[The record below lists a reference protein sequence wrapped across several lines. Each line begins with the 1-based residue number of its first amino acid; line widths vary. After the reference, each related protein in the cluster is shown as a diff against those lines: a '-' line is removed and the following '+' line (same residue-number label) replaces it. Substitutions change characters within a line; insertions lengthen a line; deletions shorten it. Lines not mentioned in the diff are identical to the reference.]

1 MSAIIT
7 LQCTNPECVFEV
19 GLRVNFPVWK
29 DDTPEEEMI
38 LPANPE
44 YIRETTSEN
53 VCLSCKTVVS
63 VGDATYIC
71 PNCAD
76 AHTFL
81 KQGDTCPKCHTGVIE
96 QDLVR
101 KAQF

>member
-7 LQCTNPECVFEV
+7 LQCTNPECTFGVS
-19 GLRVNFPVWK
+19 LRINFPVWK
-29 DDTPEEEMI
+29 DGTPEEEMM

-63 VGDATYIC
+63 VGDATYTC
-71 PNCAD
+71 PNCAS

-81 KQGDTCPKCHTGVIE
+81 KRGDTCPKCHTGTIE
-96 QDLVR
+96 EDTAM